1 MLDIELHTRLKME
14 AAKQRL
20 SIGKLIEK
28 IFNRATFDLC
38 DYPRREVDE
47 WTARQ
52 QKALDA
58 GRTEGRNT

>member
-1 MLDIELHTRLKME
+1 MKQRGNVMLDIELHTRLKME

-38 DYPRREVDE
+38 DYPRREVDDD
-47 WTARQ
+47 Q
-52 QKALDA
+52 
-58 GRTEGRNT
+58 G